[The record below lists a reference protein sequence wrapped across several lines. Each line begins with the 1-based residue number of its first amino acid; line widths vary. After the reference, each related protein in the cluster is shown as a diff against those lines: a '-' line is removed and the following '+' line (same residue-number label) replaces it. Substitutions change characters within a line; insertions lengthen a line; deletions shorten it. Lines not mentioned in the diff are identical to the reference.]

1 MIRVIKR
8 DCSISDFNKDKI
20 TIAIEKAMKN
30 GSGIYE
36 PQIAKNISDDIENE
50 LKEVAE
56 VSIYKIE
63 EMVFDKLVEYN
74 QKETARAYENYRT
87 VREMQR
93 KENTTDTSIEGLI
106 KRTNKSVLKENSN
119 KSANVAC
126 TQRDLIAGEVSKDI
140 AKRRLIPAHL
150 VQAHEDR
157 MIHLHDLD
165 YLIQPIFNCFSSDT
179 EFVTNLGVIKFR
191 DCNDGQVVEVIDKN
205 GKWREA
211 TVKKY
216 GKNRLQ
222 TITLTSGRTEKKIR
236 ATKNHRWILKNGEI
250 TTDIKVGDRLHLLNE
265 TEFEIK
271 NINNDL
277 FCFGFV
283 LGDGNEYINNYNSHG
298 LKVRLCGDKTKHL
311 AKFVKAGYKISKQ
324 KFENGDV
331 VVVKTTELSKK
342 DFIDNKCW
350 KYLSK
355 NDKISLFLGYYEAD
369 GYKDRNGIATVDKN
383 LAEMIRDISSVAGY
397 HIISEKFEVRDTP
410 FKKNAQ
416 LYNFCFIKK
425 QVSNKNWIVKDINR
439 DDLHD
444 YDVWCVEEPITKT
457 FTLANGIVTGNC
469 CLINLKDMLDNGT
482 VINEKR
488 VNSPSCFAT
497 ACTITTQI
505 MAQVASNQYGGQSIT
520 IAHLAPYLRKT
531 YYKYM
536 NLFKD
541 QDNKEEIAKRLTRK
555 ELRDGVQTIR
565 YQLSTLQT
573 SNGQLGCL

>member
-1 MIRVIKR
+1 MRVIKR

-36 PQIAKNISDDIENE
+36 PQIAENISNDIENE

-74 QKETARAYENYRT
+74 QKETARAYESYRT

-165 YLIQPIFNCFSSDT
+165 YLIQPIFNCFSGDT

-265 TEFEIK
+265 
-271 NINNDL
+271 
-277 FCFGFV
+277 
-283 LGDGNEYINNYNSHG
+283 
-298 LKVRLCGDKTKHL
+298 
-311 AKFVKAGYKISKQ
+311 
-324 KFENGDV
+324 
-331 VVVKTTELSKK
+331 
-342 DFIDNKCW
+342 ID
-350 KYLSK
+350 
-355 NDKISLFLGYYEAD
+355 
-369 GYKDRNGIATVDKN
+369 
-383 LAEMIRDISSVAGY
+383 
-397 HIISEKFEVRDTP
+397 
-410 FKKNAQ
+410 
-416 LYNFCFIKK
+416 
-425 QVSNKNWIVKDINR
+425 
-439 DDLHD
+439 
-444 YDVWCVEEPITKT
+444 
-457 FTLANGIVTGNC
+457 
-469 CLINLKDMLDNGT
+469 
-482 VINEKR
+482 
-488 VNSPSCFAT
+488 
-497 ACTITTQI
+497 
-505 MAQVASNQYGGQSIT
+505 
-520 IAHLAPYLRKT
+520 
-531 YYKYM
+531 
-536 NLFKD
+536 
-541 QDNKEEIAKRLTRK
+541 
-555 ELRDGVQTIR
+555 
-565 YQLSTLQT
+565 
-573 SNGQLGCL
+573 

>member
-74 QKETARAYENYRT
+74 QKETARAYESYRT

-369 GYKDRNGIATVDKN
+369 GYKDRNGIATADKN

-425 QVSNKNWIVKDINR
+425 QASNKNWIVKDINR

-469 CLINLKDMLDNGT
+469 CLINLQDMLDNGT
-482 VINEKR
+482 VINEKK

-505 MAQVASNQYGGQSIT
+505 MAQVASNQYGKKI
-520 IAHLAPYLRKT
+520 
-531 YYKYM
+531 
-536 NLFKD
+536 N
-541 QDNKEEIAKRLTRK
+541 
-555 ELRDGVQTIR
+555 
-565 YQLSTLQT
+565 
-573 SNGQLGCL
+573 

>member
-1 MIRVIKR
+1 MIRLIKR

-74 QKETARAYENYRT
+74 QKETARAYESYRT

-93 KENTTDTSIEGLI
+93 RENTTDDSIEGLI

-157 MIHLHDLD
+157 IIHIHDMD
-165 YLIQPIFNCFSSDT
+165 YMIQPIFNC
-179 EFVTNLGVIKFR
+179 
-191 DCNDGQVVEVIDKN
+191 
-205 GKWREA
+205 
-211 TVKKY
+211 
-216 GKNRLQ
+216 
-222 TITLTSGRTEKKIR
+222 
-236 ATKNHRWILKNGEI
+236 
-250 TTDIKVGDRLHLLNE
+250 
-265 TEFEIK
+265 
-271 NINNDL
+271 
-277 FCFGFV
+277 
-283 LGDGNEYINNYNSHG
+283 
-298 LKVRLCGDKTKHL
+298 
-311 AKFVKAGYKISKQ
+311 
-324 KFENGDV
+324 
-331 VVVKTTELSKK
+331 
-342 DFIDNKCW
+342 
-350 KYLSK
+350 
-355 NDKISLFLGYYEAD
+355 
-369 GYKDRNGIATVDKN
+369 
-383 LAEMIRDISSVAGY
+383 
-397 HIISEKFEVRDTP
+397 
-410 FKKNAQ
+410 
-416 LYNFCFIKK
+416 
-425 QVSNKNWIVKDINR
+425 
-439 DDLHD
+439 
-444 YDVWCVEEPITKT
+444 
-457 FTLANGIVTGNC
+457 
-469 CLINLKDMLDNGT
+469 CLINLQDMLDNGT
-482 VINEKR
+482 VINEKK

-531 YYKYM
+531 YYKYL

-541 QDNKEEIAKRLTRK
+541 QDNKEEIAERLTHK